1 MSKTKQE
8 KKPISK
14 AKKIYNVL
22 STIVTAAIFIF
33 LLFIVVIVVWQKAS
47 GKDSSLFGYYMYDVL
62 SESMQPTIDKGDVI
76 LCKKVDTNTL
86 KEGDIITF
94 TAPSGSLKGY
104 NETHRIFKIV
114 RKDDGSI
121 DFIKTAGDNKYGGDE
136 IKVDGW
142 NLNPSAVKAVYVR
155 SLPTVAAIRSFL
167 LKPAGFIV
175 LIVLPLLAVFVLV
188 IVGYVKDRT
197 KLEKERLK
205 EEREAT
211 PINLDSLDDAEK
223 QKLLDEYI
231 KNNSANSGEI
241 DNSTDGKGNET
252 GNATDGKG
260 NETGNA
266 TDGKGNETGNATD
279 SEGNATD
286 GE

>member
-136 IKVDGW
+136 VKVDGW

-155 SLPTVAAIRSFL
+155 SLPSVAAIRSFL

-205 EEREAT
+205 EEQDAT

-231 KNNSANSGEI
+231 KNNNANSGEI
-241 DNSTDGKGNET
+241 DNAIDNL
-252 GNATDGKG
+252 N
-260 NETGNA
+260 
-266 TDGKGNETGNATD
+266 
-279 SEGNATD
+279 
-286 GE
+286 